1 MLMTR
6 ALQRCRQSWRW
17 SNLTRMDL
25 RWLTL
30 SSSLHK
36 TRHKKRF
43 SDRFKAQAQDQFMP
57 GKVTEVT
64 ASSYITKRLAKQGAE
79 VDWDK
84 LKVECSAILTSTY
97 NI

>member
-1 MLMTR
+1 
-6 ALQRCRQSWRW
+6 
-17 SNLTRMDL
+17 
-25 RWLTL
+25 
-30 SSSLHK
+30 
-36 TRHKKRF
+36 
-43 SDRFKAQAQDQFMP
+43 MP
-57 GKVTEVT
+57 SKVTEVT